1 MPLGETCPVQM
12 DKASA
17 HNAINSRAAIA
28 TEGIT
33 LLDWPGNSPDLNA
46 IEGVW
51 GLLKLR
57 INKLRPRPLTTSQI
71 QAAIQNAW
79 SELKPEDFVNL
90 VDSTPDRIQA
100 VLAAEGGPTRF

>member
-33 LLDWPGNSPDLNA
+33 LLDWPGNSPDHNA

-71 QAAIQNAW
+71 QAAIQNA
-79 SELKPEDFVNL
+79 
-90 VDSTPDRIQA
+90 
-100 VLAAEGGPTRF
+100 